1 MKMEGVNKVIIVMGV
16 SGSGKSSIGQLLA
29 EELFIPFIDAD
40 DYHPKSNV
48 EKMSQGIPLNDMD
61 RIPWLN
67 ALNKVT
73 IDNVYKGCVIA
84 CSALKQDYR
93 SRLSQSIESNIL
105 MVYLKGSFDV
115 IYDRMENRKE
125 HFMGAEMLKSQ
136 FDILEEPE
144 DALVISIVD
153 TPQVIVQKIKSHI

>member
-1 MKMEGVNKVIIVMGV
+1 MEIEGVNKVIIVMGV

-48 EKMSQGIPLNDMD
+48 EKMSQGIPLNDTD

-67 ALNKVT
+67 ALNLVA
-73 IDNVYKGCVIA
+73 IDNVHNGCVIA
-84 CSALKQDYR
+84 CSALKKDYR
-93 SRLSQSIESNIL
+93 SRLGQSIESNIL
-105 MVYLKGSFDV
+105 KVYLKGSFDV
-115 IYDRMENRKE
+115 IYDRMQNRKE

-136 FDILEEPE
+136 YDTLEEPE

-153 TPQVIVQKIKSHI
+153 TPQVIIQKIKSYI